1 MQKVGAMA
9 SFWVCFAK
17 KTSERQPK
25 PFNQSPSGGLSG
37 AGGEKN
43 VQGWRKWSTGL
54 NGLCSPGG
62 RQECLPYLNACRYLC
77 DFRRNAPE
85 GRRAR

>member
-1 MQKVGAMA
+1 MQKVGH
-9 SFWVCFAK
+9 WVRYWLRYAK
-17 KTSERQPK
+17 KTSERQTK

-54 NGLCSPGG
+54 IGLCSLGG
-62 RQECLPYLNACRYLC
+62 RQECLPYLPVATY
-77 DFRRNAPE
+77 APLRE
-85 GRRAR
+85 CSRGKRAR